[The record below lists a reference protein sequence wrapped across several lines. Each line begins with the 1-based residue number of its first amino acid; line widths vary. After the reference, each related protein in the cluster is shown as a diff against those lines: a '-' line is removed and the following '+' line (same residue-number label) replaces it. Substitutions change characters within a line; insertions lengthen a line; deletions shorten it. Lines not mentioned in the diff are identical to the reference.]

1 MSGRRV
7 YAITR
12 LASVEIP
19 YPPRPMNDAAGDLLR
34 FIDRSPTPYH
44 AVAEASARLHAAGFS
59 ELREGE
65 LWELSPGDARYA
77 VRGGG
82 SLFAFV
88 VGERS
93 PAEGGFHLI
102 GAHTDSPNLRV
113 KPLPDV
119 AKEGYRQLA
128 VEPYGAVLL
137 HSWLDRDLSLA
148 GRVTLAAASGVVTR
162 LVDFQ
167 RPLLRVPNL
176 AIHLQREIATKGL
189 ELNPQAHLVPVVGL
203 ESAPPLAELVAAELR
218 AELGTVAAGDVLGFD
233 LMAYD
238 LQPAARAGAR
248 GELLFAPRL
257 DNLASC
263 HAAVSALAAAREMR
277 LPAWTNAL
285 VLYDHEEVGSRSA
298 SGAAGSFLAD
308 GLGRLVSSVKGGAPQ
323 GAARAAARS
332 LLISADMAH
341 AVHPNFADKHEPG
354 HRPRLGGGPVL
365 KVNAN
370 HSYASDGVGIAH
382 VTALCRSLG
391 VTPQHFVTR
400 SDIACGSTIGPL
412 AAASVGIRAVDL
424 GSPMLSMHSCR
435 ELAATDDVAPM
446 IALLSAFYAA
456 PLALDAR

>member
-1 MSGRRV
+1 M
-7 YAITR
+7 T
-12 LASVEIP
+12 
-19 YPPRPMNDAAGDLLR
+19 DAAGDLLR

-44 AVAEASARLHAAGFS
+44 AVAEASARLRAAGFT
-59 ELREGE
+59 ELAEAE
-65 LWELSPGDARYA
+65 LWELSPGDARTV

-93 PAEGGFHLI
+93 PAEAGFHLV

-119 AKEGYRQLA
+119 AREGVRQLA
-128 VEPYGAVLL
+128 VEPYGGVLL

-148 GRVTLAAASGVVTR
+148 GRVTIDTPAGVAAR

-189 ELNPQAHLVPVVGL
+189 ELNAQAHLVPVLGL
-203 ESAPPLAELVAAELR
+203 EGAPPLAELVASELR
-218 AELGTVAAGDVLGFD
+218 AQLGTDVAAGDVLGFD

-238 LQPAARAGAR
+238 VQPAARAGAR
-248 GELLFAPRL
+248 CEFLFAPRL

-263 HAAVSALAAAREMR
+263 HAAVSAFGAAREAR
-277 LPAWTNAL
+277 LPAWTNGL

-298 SGAAGSFLAD
+298 QGASGSFLAD
-308 GLGRLVSSVKGGAPQ
+308 GLGRLVAGVKGGAPQ
-323 GAARAAARS
+323 GLARAAARS

-365 KVNAN
+365 KVNA
-370 HSYASDGVGIAH
+370 SQAYASDAVGIAH

-391 VTPQHFVTR
+391 MTPQHFVTR
-400 SDIACGSTIGPL
+400 SDLACGSTIGPL
-412 AAASVGIRAVDL
+412 ASASVGIRAVDL

-435 ELAATDDVAPM
+435 ELAAAADVAPM
-446 IALLSAFYAA
+446 IALLGAFFGA